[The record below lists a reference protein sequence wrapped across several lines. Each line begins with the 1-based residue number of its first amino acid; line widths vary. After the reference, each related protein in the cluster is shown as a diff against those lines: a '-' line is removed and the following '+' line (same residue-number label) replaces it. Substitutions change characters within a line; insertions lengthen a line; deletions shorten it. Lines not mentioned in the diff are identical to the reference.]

1 VSHSATAEQTKSQS
15 NRLRTEAAEHT
26 VLLTD
31 EPRTSQEI
39 TAALNAIPS
48 GSVTARTSG
57 ALRVPGP
64 RRTIAE
70 ERAAFEQGVAE
81 ENARSTEG

>member
-1 VSHSATAEQTKSQS
+1 MSHPATAEQTTSQS
-15 NRLRTEAAEHT
+15 SRLRTEA
-26 VLLTD
+26 D

-57 ALRVPGP
+57 ALRVRGP
-64 RRTIAE
+64 RRTIKE
-70 ERAAFEQGVAE
+70 ERAAFAQAVAE